1 LASSKCLGVGLVK
14 HPSISP
20 SVDHLVA
27 ATAQILTPLF
37 PDTSLHPTPTL
48 LPPPPQWKVTYVGSA
63 EDSSKDQILDEVM
76 VGPVPVGTNKF
87 VLQAD
92 PPDPT
97 TIGEADILGVT
108 VVLVT
113 CSYKEQEF
121 CRVGYYVNNEYSE
134 PFDEEQG
141 VPTPLDITKVT
152 RQILADK
159 VRSSKWNIRSSPL
172 LLTSFASPPPPSASS
187 NPFPHRLGQEGGC
200 RSRRAGRCWHGQLRH
215 DAVPGPQHEQ
225 HHPLHLQH
233 HTGG

>member
-1 LASSKCLGVGLVK
+1 MSLVNVVGMVVLDNPTAFLNPFQFEVTFECLSELE
-14 HPSISP
+14 
-20 SVDHLVA
+20 DDLE
-27 ATAQILTPLF
+27 
-37 PDTSLHPTPTL
+37 
-48 LPPPPQWKVTYVGSA
+48 WKVTYVGSA

-159 VRSSKWNIRSSPL
+159 PRVTRFPIDWAKKEGAAPAVQAAAGMDSSDMMQSPAPSMSNTTPSTSSTTP
-172 LLTSFASPPPPSASS
+172 AD
-187 NPFPHRLGQEGGC
+187 EGATREGFEVEPM
-200 RSRRAGRCWHGQLRH
+200 SMEGL
-215 DAVPGPQHEQ
+215 
-225 HHPLHLQH
+225 
-233 HTGG
+233 